1 MWNIEHST
9 LSLRLSLSVVRVTRN
24 LTRENVILF
33 MEAGG
38 ESARPP
44 LPTSP
49 GRRPSAP
56 ATCSRRT
63 CSPPP
68 AGSPASPMCS
78 HLPAPY
84 LPQLNPALDQDLQR
98 RRDASKEGINLN
110 EKRFAP
116 NLNSDK
122 FKSTKP
128 HMEDVRLDKTPTTV
142 PKSKCTSPRCS
153 KRKSTAPGSCRTTSR
168 TPTCSRRPSRGRRR
182 PRWSSYTTHLPLC
195 SIRAHSH
202 MFCSSFVNFTFP
214 IQKYKHST
222 LALCFTNSVVKSCCL
237 ITNLQHL
244 IGSWVHPSC

>member
-1 MWNIEHST
+1 MFCSSFVNFTFPIQKYKHST
-9 LSLRLSLSVVRVTRN
+9 LALCSTNSVVRY
-24 LTRENVILF
+24 RESYSSKNVILF
-33 MEAGG
+33 MEASS

-44 LPTSP
+44 LPVSRW
-49 GRRPSAP
+49 RRTPAP
-56 ATCSRRT
+56 ATCSRRP
-63 CSPPP
+63 SPPPP

-84 LPQLNPALDQDLQR
+84 LPQLDPALDQDLQR

-182 PRWSSYTTHLPLC
+182 PR
-195 SIRAHSH
+195 
-202 MFCSSFVNFTFP
+202 
-214 IQKYKHST
+214 
-222 LALCFTNSVVKSCCL
+222 
-237 ITNLQHL
+237 
-244 IGSWVHPSC
+244 